1 MRNLLVYFLLII
13 KALSI
18 DKRIDLNELENVGG
32 KWYHFESNLP
42 YTGIGH
48 RISDKTGNIT
58 LERKFINGIYSGKY
72 LEWWDDGKSKAKG
85 TFRNGLMH
93 GRWKFY
99 YENGDLFCSGSYDNA
114 NITYFIKYM
123 G

>member
-18 DKRIDLNELENVGG
+18 DDRIDLNELENVGG

-42 YTGIGH
+42 YTGIGY

-58 LERKFINGIYSGKY
+58 LERKFINGI
-72 LEWWDDGKSKAKG
+72 
-85 TFRNGLMH
+85 
-93 GRWKFY
+93 
-99 YENGDLFCSGSYDNA
+99 
-114 NITYFIKYM
+114 
-123 G
+123 